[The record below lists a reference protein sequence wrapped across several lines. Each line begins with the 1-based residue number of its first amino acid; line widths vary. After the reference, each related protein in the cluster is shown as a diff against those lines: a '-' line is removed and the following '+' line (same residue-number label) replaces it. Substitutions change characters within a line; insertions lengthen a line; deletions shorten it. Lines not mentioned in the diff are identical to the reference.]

1 VSASVQQRQRERLKI
16 EPTIRSVS
24 LGARPCR
31 SKRPVYGDG
40 TRNPFQTQ
48 TVSARGTTPACRSK
62 QGHVPVSFYP
72 FRSTLDRG
80 QLEFLP
86 SNLSTIL
93 ISWILS

>member
-1 VSASVQQRQRERLKI
+1 MSSSVVQERQRERLQI

-48 TVSARGTTPACRSK
+48 TVIAAAPRKQPYKTSGCTKTARSRNPQA
-62 QGHVPVSFYP
+62 H
-72 FRSTLDRG
+72 
-80 QLEFLP
+80 E
-86 SNLSTIL
+86 
-93 ISWILS
+93 